1 MFSVYWTHASICV
14 CVYRVCVCVCVSA
27 CLCDLNWPNVR
38 FNNRK
43 TTSTTRRPC
52 GLSLPGWRNPVKFG
66 KVKAETIFPLCEKW
80 YRFHCLQPHKP
91 HTHTYAHTNNMCVYV
106 EKLVGLNC
114 LRSGDKCV
122 ALPRLSFSASPSSCF
137 PPFPLVTRFHLA
149 HTHPPRLEW
158 FIGKVCLGKLHSVSP
173 LAPKCSSMSH
183 CISDFPIVPLM
194 TY

>member
-1 MFSVYWTHASICV
+1 MFSVYWTHASMCV
-14 CVYRVCVCVCVSA
+14 CVYRVCVCVWVHVCVILIGQMCALTTEKQPQQRDDLVVSA
-27 CLCDLNWPNVR
+27 CPGGETQLSSVKLKLKPFFR
-38 FNNRK
+38 FVKNDIDFTVYSHTNH
-43 TTSTTRRPC
+43 TR
-52 GLSLPGWRNPVKFG
+52 
-66 KVKAETIFPLCEKW
+66 T
-80 YRFHCLQPHKP
+80 
-91 HTHTYAHTNNMCVYV
+91 HTHTVTNMCVYV

-137 PPFPLVTRFHLA
+137 PPFRLVTRFHLA